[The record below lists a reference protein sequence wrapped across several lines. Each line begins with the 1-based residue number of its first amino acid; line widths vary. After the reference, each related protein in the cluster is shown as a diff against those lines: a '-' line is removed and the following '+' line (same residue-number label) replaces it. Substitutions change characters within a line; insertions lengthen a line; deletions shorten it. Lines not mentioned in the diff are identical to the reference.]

1 MKTYRSPAKLFAFG
15 LVGLILIVAAVDVMF
30 GHWLSEAPE
39 MTDGSLT
46 TRGQA
51 QLRGDLLWGS
61 VMVATG
67 VLLVGGAV
75 VELVRRKP
83 QALVSNSGLTLA
95 IGSHE
100 HDVEIPWE
108 AIGSVSSDTAM
119 DPFDGAERRYLLVE
133 LTDRGAVPDDLIGAV
148 WEGDVLRVDA
158 DDWTKQ
164 VTDVALSAQ
173 GSLAHHRRM
182 NELKDMGPPE
192 LVWDIDVTD
201 ADTAPTAEVKSSAVV
216 VDDPPGEPVVPSTE
230 AVDAEASVDSADA
243 GEPPSVDDAQEED
256 RA

>member
-39 MTDGSLT
+39 MNDGSLT

-61 VMVATG
+61 VMVASG

-83 QALVSNSGLTLA
+83 QAIVSNSGLTLA

-108 AIGSVSSDTAM
+108 AIQDVSSDMAT
-119 DPFDGAERRYLLVE
+119 DPFDGADRRYLLVE
-133 LTDRGAVPDDLIGAV
+133 VTDRIGIPDDPIGAV
-148 WEGDVLRVDA
+148 WEGNVLRVDA

-164 VTDVALSAQ
+164 VTDVALTAQ
-173 GSLAHHRRM
+173 GSIAHHRRM
-182 NELKDMGPPE
+182 IDLKNMGPPE
-192 LVWDIDVTD
+192 LVWDIEVSD
-201 ADTAPTAEVKSSAVV
+201 ADTEPTAEVKSSAVV
-216 VDDPPGEPVVPSTE
+216 VEDAPAEPDAPISELSEGSDEADGPPTIEN
-230 AVDAEASVDSADA
+230 AEDEGSA
-243 GEPPSVDDAQEED
+243 
-256 RA
+256 